1 MKKKI
6 LIIFAVFT
14 LLVAMGVVALI
25 ASVNNG
31 LPEVLSLADYHP
43 LLVSS
48 VYSKDNKK
56 IGEFFR
62 ERRELVPFEKMPK
75 HLVQAFLAAEDDQ
88 FYEHSGINLQAILR
102 ATLVNM
108 RAGRTVQGGS
118 TITQQ
123 VAKTLMLS
131 SERTLT
137 RKIKDVLLAIKM
149 EKSLSK
155 DEILYLYLN
164 QIFFGQ
170 SSYGVGVASETYF
183 RKPVEKITLAEAAIL
198 AGLPQAP
205 SRYSPVSNP
214 KRAKERQVY
223 VLRRMA
229 NVGFIDEQ
237 TAEAAIRQP
246 VKVYVKEKYEKIAP
260 FYLETLR
267 QMLVKKLGEDVV
279 LDTGIKIY
287 TGLDLEKQLAA
298 QESVEAGLR
307 ALDKRQGFRGPIKNL
322 SAEPDI
328 VSFLADEKKKMLAE
342 KSPARLIDA
351 EGNMTTLME
360 NESRDKK
367 IDPKLPDFIKL
378 QQDVEGIVTQV
389 DDTWGLV
396 EVRLP
401 DSKGLIDF
409 ETMNWARKPNT
420 KIRSDLDTI
429 KKPSDALKKG
439 DVIKVKVVATEFTSE
454 RLQRLA
460 QGNPKTK
467 DKSAPQ
473 KPPNTKNFLKLQLEQ
488 DPEVQGAL
496 LSLDLAT
503 DEVIAMVGGVNFEKS
518 EFNRTVQAARQTGSS
533 FKSIVYTSALDKG
546 YTPATP
552 ILDAPVVFEESV
564 SAEDVEGQQQEGD
577 TPQTKTWK
585 PSNHSKSFEGD
596 ILFRNALVKSL
607 NVPTV
612 RIIEDVGVP
621 WATDYA
627 KRLGIF
633 SPLNKDFTLALGSS
647 SVTLYEMTKVFAH
660 FGRLGKRIRPILVH
674 KAVDISGKVIL
685 ENLTLDNR
693 FEAEQK
699 TIEDEFETKRKAFL
713 ELKKKFE
720 ADPQNEDLKKLI
732 AKEPHLYFEDPDQ
745 LIDPTT
751 AYLITTLLKATIEDA
766 NGTAVRARA
775 LGRDV
780 AGKTGTTNGYFDGWF
795 IGFTPQIST
804 GVWVGFDQEK
814 SLGLGEVGGRAA
826 IPVWLQYMQS
836 AHHSLPEMTFPT
848 PEGIVFA
855 SIDST
860 TGKLP
865 SGSSKNVIRQAF
877 KEGTEPTV
885 ATNKK
890 EEEVDFYKQDM
901 SD

>member
-6 LIIFAVFT
+6 LIIFSLFILLAVMSVF
-14 LLVAMGVVALI
+14 ALI
-25 ASVNNG
+25 ASVNNS

-48 VYSKDNKK
+48 VYSKENKK

-62 ERRELVPFEKMPK
+62 ERRELVPFDKMPK

-88 FYEHSGINLQAILR
+88 FYQHSGINLQAILR

-131 SERTLT
+131 SERTIT

-149 EKSLSK
+149 EKSLTK

-223 VLRRMA
+223 VLNRMA
-229 NVGFIDEQ
+229 TVGYIDER
-237 TAEAAIRQP
+237 TAEAAIKQP

-267 QMLVKKLGEDVV
+267 QMLAKKLGEDVV

-287 TGLDLEKQLAA
+287 TGLDLDKQLAA
-298 QESVEAGLR
+298 QLSVEAGLR
-307 ALDKRQGFRGPIKNL
+307 SLDKRQGYRGPIKTL
-322 SAEPDI
+322 SETEIGP
-328 VSFLADEKKKMLAE
+328 FLEEEKKKMLAE
-342 KSPARLIDA
+342 KSPARLIDS
-351 EGNMTTLME
+351 EGNMTTVME
-360 NESRDKK
+360 DEGKTKK
-367 IDPKLPDFIKL
+367 TELKVPDYYKPDEDI
-378 QQDVEGIVTQV
+378 EGVVIQV

-396 EVRLP
+396 EVQLP
-401 DSKGLIDF
+401 DAKGLVDF

-420 KIRSDLDTI
+420 KVRSDLDTI

-439 DVIKVKVVATEFTSE
+439 DVIKVRVLATEFASD
-454 RLQRLA
+454 RMQKLA
-460 QGNPKTK
+460 LGNPKGKNKT
-467 DKSAPQ
+467 APQ
-473 KPPNTKNFLKLQLEQ
+473 KPPNTKNFYKLQLEQ

-496 LSLDLAT
+496 LSLDLASE
-503 DEVIAMVGGVNFEKS
+503 EVVAMVGGLNFEKS
-518 EFNRTVQAARQTGSS
+518 EFNRTIQAARQTGSS

-552 ILDAPVVFEESV
+552 ILDAPVVFEESI
-564 SAEDVEGQQQEGD
+564 AGEDAEGQEQEGD
-577 TPQTKTWK
+577 VPQTKTWK
-585 PSNHSKSFEGD
+585 PANHSKSFEGD

-612 RIIEDVGVP
+612 RIIEDIGVP
-621 WATDYA
+621 WAADYA

-660 FGRLGKRIRPILVH
+660 IGRLGKRMRPILVH
-674 KAVDISGKVIL
+674 KVVDKSGKVLL
-685 ENLTLDNR
+685 EKMTLDHR

-699 TIEDEFETKRKAFL
+699 VIDDEFETKRKAFL
-713 ELKKKFE
+713 ELKKKLDATPE
-720 ADPQNEDLKKLI
+720 NEELKKLV
-732 AKEPHLYFEDPDQ
+732 AKEPRLYFEDPDQ

-751 AYLITTLLKATIEDA
+751 AYLITTILKATIEDG

-775 LGRDV
+775 LGRDA
-780 AGKTGTTNGYFDGWF
+780 AGKTGTTNGYYDGWF

-804 GVWVGFDQEK
+804 GIWVGFDQEK
-814 SLGLGEVGGRAA
+814 SIGLGEVGGRAA
-826 IPVWLQYMQS
+826 IPIWLQFMQS

-865 SGSSKNVIRQAF
+865 SGSSKNIIRQAF
-877 KEGTEPTV
+877 REGTEPTV

-890 EEEVDFYKQDM
+890 EEEVDFYKQDL